1 MGCDYYI
8 LKVLHIYYNENDY
21 LEIELERERC
31 YYFYSCDSDEENYEE
46 QINEYIKDIL
56 TPKMKPIILYSNN
69 NFTNSSFE
77 IKYKTI
83 VVDEIN
89 RNNKQWCDIH
99 KIIKVE
105 KRYKRG

>member
-8 LKVLHIYYNENDY
+8 LKVLYIYYNENDY